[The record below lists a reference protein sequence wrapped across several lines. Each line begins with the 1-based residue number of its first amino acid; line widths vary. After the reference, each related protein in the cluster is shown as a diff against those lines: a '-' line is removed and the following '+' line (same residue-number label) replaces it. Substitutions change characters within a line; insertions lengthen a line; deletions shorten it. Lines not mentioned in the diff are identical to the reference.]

1 MTEVEVLDIMRG
13 AFTVAAKIAGPILM
27 SALVLGVA
35 ISLVQ
40 TVTQIQEMTLT
51 FVPKLVAAGL
61 IVLLMGG
68 WMIGEMTTW
77 IRQLWGLIETGL

>member
-1 MTEVEVLDIMRG
+1 MDTVQVLDIMRG
-13 AFTVAAKIAGPILM
+13 AFGVAAKVSAPILI
-27 SALVLGVA
+27 SALVIGVA

-61 IVLLMGG
+61 IILFLGG
-68 WMIGEMTTW
+68 WMLTQITEW
-77 IRQLWGLIETGL
+77 ITQLWGLIPSLL